1 MSETQWYVEQ
11 SSTWG
16 LCVRTRE
23 RQREV
28 MVAKGQPRKTED
40 GYVAYRLE
48 SKKEAH
54 LIAAAPDLYAALELA
69 VLGKVVS
76 HWLTAGANVCLVCGE
91 LPDSSAHHEHC
102 WVPLAEAALARARGE
117 A

>member
-23 RQREV
+23 RQHEV
-28 MVAKGQPRKTED
+28 MVAKGQPCKTED
-40 GYVAYRLE
+40 GYVAYRLG

-54 LIAAAPDLYAALELA
+54 LIAAAPELYEAAQQTLEWMDSLPAEIQNLMSEDISAALA
-69 VLGKVVS
+69 V
-76 HWLTAGANVCLVCGE
+76 AYDDCR
-91 LPDSSAHHEHC
+91 
-102 WVPLAEAALARARGE
+102 AALARARGE